1 MRDGRLSPAI
11 IALIAV
17 LAIVLISV
25 FWFIGARNSLIRL
38 EQEVEGTWAQVDNQL
53 QRRNDLIPNLV
64 ATVKGYAQQEETI
77 FTEIAEARSRIG
89 SASTVSEAA
98 EASGA
103 LDSALSRLLVV
114 VENYPQLKS
123 DANFI
128 ALQDELAGTENRLAV
143 ARKDYNESVQQF
155 NTAIRVFPSSIAAG
169 SMGMEKKD
177 YFEISES
184 ARSAPSVSFE

>member
-1 MRDGRLSPAI
+1 MI
-11 IALIAV
+11 IALIAI

-38 EQEVEGTWAQVDNQL
+38 EQEVEGSWAQVDNQL

-89 SASTVSEAA
+89 SASSVSETA
-98 EASGA
+98 EASGE

-155 NTAIRVFPSSIAAG
+155 NTAIRVFPSSLAAG
-169 SMGMEKKD
+169 SMGMGKKD